1 MSELVKMPNSKV
13 RADEIKQQIEILPIP
28 RSVRLS
34 PRTKLELAGHVAF
47 LLFCEAIIWFSTV
60 RPGATH
66 KPDRTTATI
75 LFGAFTV
82 LVVWQF
88 CAALF
93 NMLRGSYLLRQG
105 QVAVAVVTKQW
116 RFGRR
121 NSRSKIQYSFTTPA
135 GEKESGEGIDLT
147 GGRLSGNVCHCVLQS
162 LTAIETCRVLL
173 HWLAHKTLGQFL
185 AGTIIPV
192 GH

>member
-1 MSELVKMPNSKV
+1 MSELVKIPNSKV

-34 PRTKLELAGHVAF
+34 TRTKLELAGYVAF

-60 RPGATH
+60 TPGATH
-66 KPDRTTATI
+66 KLDRTTASL

-88 CAALF
+88 FAALF
-93 NMLRGSYLLRQG
+93 NLLRGSYLLRQG

-147 GGRLSGNVCHCVLQS
+147 RGFFQEMSVIAFYNPSRPSKHVAYSCTGWRIKSSDNS
-162 LTAIETCRVLL
+162 LLE
-173 HWLAHKTLGQFL
+173 
-185 AGTIIPV
+185 P
-192 GH
+192 